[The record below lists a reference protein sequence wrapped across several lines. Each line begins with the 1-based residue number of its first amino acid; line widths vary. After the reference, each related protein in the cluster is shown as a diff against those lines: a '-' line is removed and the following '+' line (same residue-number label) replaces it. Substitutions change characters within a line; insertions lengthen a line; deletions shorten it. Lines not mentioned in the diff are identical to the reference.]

1 MTDEE
6 IPVLIV
12 GGSLVGLTTAM
23 LLGHHGVPSLS
34 VERHAGT
41 AIHPRAGHFQLRHDG
56 DAAPARARGAGAREV
71 AGDLQPDGR
80 HHRRRVARRTRA
92 RHLRPGAQRGRRGV
106 QPDACASSSTRTR
119 SSRCCASARSSS
131 ARRCATAPRR
141 SPLEQDDDGVTVTLR
156 DLDSGDERDGARAL
170 RRRRGRQSQPDAR
183 AAGHRHARPRGAL
196 AQHHDLL
203 PRRLRRAAA
212 RPQPGRDLRAQP
224 ASCAGSSGSTA
235 AAATASSSSTRWAT
249 T

>member
-12 GGSLVGLTTAM
+12 GGSLVGLDDRHAARPPRRAVAV
-23 LLGHHGVPSLS
+23 GRAPRGHRDPSARGPFPAAHHG
-34 VERHAGT
+34 G
-41 AIHPRAGHFQLRHDG
+41 
-56 DAAPARARGAGAREV
+56 AAPARARGARAREV

-80 HHRRRVARRTRA
+80 HHRRRVARRARA
-92 RHLRPGAQRGRRGV
+92 RHLRQGAQRGRRGL
-106 QPDACASSSTRTR
+106 QPDG
-119 SSRCCASARSSS
+119 ARLHQPGRARAAAARARAR
-131 ARRCATAPRR
+131 ARRDACATAPRR
-141 SPLEQDDDGVTVTLR
+141 SRSSRTTTASTVTLR
-156 DLDSGDERDGARAL
+156 DLDSGDERDGARAI

-183 AAGHRHARPRGAL
+183 AAGDRHARPRGAL

-224 ASCAGSSGSTA
+224 AA
-235 AAATASSSSTRWAT
+235 ARVLPDRPQRRQRLPRHQHGG
-249 T
+249 